1 MKKKL
6 IVASLMVLVLQVLMA
21 EEWYVC
27 LGSFQV
33 KENADICC
41 ESLEKNNLP
50 SWIYLAN
57 TPKGDFY
64 RVLYDVPKDNIEQ
77 ARRLRDAVAVSK
89 GAKAMNLDGLWVCTA
104 KRADVIE
111 PEIKPEIKP
120 EPKKTETVKTET
132 SKTDVEETTTTVS
145 EEFSE
150 EELPEAEELPV
161 NTIINDDAK

>member
-41 ESLEKNNLP
+41 ETLEKKNLP
-50 SWIYLAN
+50 SWINLAN

-104 KRADVIE
+104 KRADVVE
-111 PEIKPEIKP
+111 PEIKPD
-120 EPKKTETVKTET
+120 KTTEKVSPVK
-132 SKTDVEETTTTVS
+132 VEADSS
-145 EEFSE
+145 EEVNE
-150 EELPEAEELPV
+150 EKLPEAEDLPV

>member
-104 KRADVIE
+104 KRADVVE

-120 EPKKTETVKTET
+120 EPKKTETIKTET

-150 EELPEAEELPV
+150 EELPV